1 MARSTTIN
9 NKKSASILDINPKG
23 DMKKAALKTL
33 AETGI
38 SVIGGGLAGAVL
50 GKPSFLVGLVLA
62 GVGYYKG
69 VSWLAPLGLGMM
81 STSHLSSAK
90 SDGVSGFDLKTETNN
105 AKKRVL
111 SFKDSLLQKTYLD
124 KIIPSK
130 KASSN
135 RLIAEESTEGF
146 GSTQANLNALDDVE
160 KQLNASAKSFYGR
173 SGNAPSGSFFTP
185 IEGGIDELD
194 FSGM

>member
-1 MARSTTIN
+1 MASSKN
-9 NKKSASILDINPKG
+9 KANKKSASIFDINPKG

-33 AETGI
+33 AVTGL
-38 SVIGGGLAGAVL
+38 SVIGGGLAGAAL

-69 VSWLAPLGLGMM
+69 VSWLAPMGLGMM
-81 STSHLSSAK
+81 STSHLNPDTK
-90 SDGVSGFDLKTETNN
+90 S
-105 AKKRVL
+105 RVL

-135 RLIAEESTEGF
+135 RLIADESTEGF

-173 SGNAPSGSFFTP
+173 SGNAPSRSLFTP